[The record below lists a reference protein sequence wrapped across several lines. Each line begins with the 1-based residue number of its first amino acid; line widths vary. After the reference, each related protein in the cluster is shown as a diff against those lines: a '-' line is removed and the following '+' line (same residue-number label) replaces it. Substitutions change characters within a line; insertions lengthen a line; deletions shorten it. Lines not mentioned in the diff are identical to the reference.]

1 VILQKEKGGEMI
13 WFSTILSIANAIEI
27 QHEFYQLDNGLKV
40 ILIEDHSLPKIVV
53 DTWYGVGSFD
63 DPTGASGFAHLFEHL
78 MFMGTE
84 RIPEKEFD
92 QRMESGGGWNNASTG
107 DDRTNYY
114 DVGSSELVDLL
125 LFMEADRMTGL
136 DITQPKLDLQRE
148 VVRNERRQ
156 NYEDAPYGKVWL
168 EVPEMLFPQ
177 NHPYYM
183 EGIGSHEHLL
193 AATLDTVNN
202 FYSDWYVP
210 NNATLCVAGDFDPTH
225 VKNRIEEW
233 YGPLK
238 AKEKIE
244 HQKVEI
250 PQQPVVKEKT
260 VTDNITLPAL
270 IMLWHSPVIFQEG
283 DADADILSSVLSGQA
298 KARLTAKLVYEEQTV
313 QEVSVF
319 QWSRMRGSVFV
330 VYVDAKPEADLDKI
344 KQIVQQE
351 LDAIASGEKP
361 VTEQELKAI
370 INNWEMGFLWGL
382 EDVLERAETLQSYA
396 YYIGKPGYLQEDLKR
411 YQNVTPESIQ
421 RIVAQ
426 YFTGEKSA
434 TLRVLPEEEKEVKP

>member
-1 VILQKEKGGEMI
+1 VILQKEKGGDMI
-13 WFSTILSIANAIEI
+13 WLSTILSMANAIEI
-27 QHEFYQLDNGLKV
+27 QHEFYQLDNGLQV
-40 ILIEDHSLPKIVV
+40 ILIEDHSLPKVVV

-63 DPTGASGFAHLFEHL
+63 DPSSASGFAHLFEHL
-78 MFMGTE
+78 MFMGTK

-114 DVGSSELVDLL
+114 DVGSSELIDLL

-168 EVPEMLFPQ
+168 EIPEMLFPQ
-177 NHPYYM
+177 EHPYYM
-183 EGIGSHEHLL
+183 EGIGSHEDLL

-233 YGPLK
+233 YGSLK
-238 AKEKIE
+238 PRSEIT
-244 HQKVEI
+244 HQQVEI
-250 PQQPVVKEKT
+250 PQKPVVKEKT

-270 IMLWHSPVIFQEG
+270 IMLWHSPLYYQEG
-283 DADADILSSVLSGQA
+283 DAEADSLSSVLSGQA
-298 KARLTAKLVYEEQTV
+298 KARLTAKLVYEEQSV
-313 QEVSVF
+313 QDVSVF

-330 VYVDAKPEADLDKI
+330 VYVDAKPESDLDKI
-344 KQIVQQE
+344 QQIVQEE
-351 LDAIASGEKP
+351 LDAIANGEKP

-382 EDVLERAETLQSYA
+382 EDVLQRAETLQSYA
-396 YYIGKPGYLQEDLKR
+396 YYVGDPAYIQKDLKR
-411 YQNVTPESIQ
+411 YQNVSAESIQ
-421 RIVAQ
+421 RLVAQ

-434 TLRVLPEEEKEVKP
+434 ILRVLPTEEKEGRQ